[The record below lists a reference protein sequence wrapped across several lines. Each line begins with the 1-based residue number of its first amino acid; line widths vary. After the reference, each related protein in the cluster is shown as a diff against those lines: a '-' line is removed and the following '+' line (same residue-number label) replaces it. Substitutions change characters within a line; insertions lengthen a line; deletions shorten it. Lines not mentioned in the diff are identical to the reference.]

1 MKQVAAELMGRYSG
15 ASKGI
20 GGSMHL
26 YFREHN
32 FFGGSGIVGEQV
44 RSRDCMPSLVRSC
57 VDLLFIY
64 QYASTLRNRITLA
77 FTAEGACGCWPC
89 LCAQIPEGRLCVLHH
104 LW

>member
-32 FFGGSGIVGEQV
+32 YFGGSGIVGEQA
-44 RSRDCMPSLVRSC
+44 SRASPSALQPATPATVQR
-57 VDLLFIY
+57 
-64 QYASTLRNRITLA
+64 LA
-77 FTAEGACGCWPC
+77 RPSR
-89 LCAQIPEGRLCVLHH
+89 GRL
-104 LW
+104 

>member
-44 RSRDCMPSLVRSC
+44 QWTSDLMPLVVSYSADLHIHSLPR
-57 VDLLFIY
+57 
-64 QYASTLRNRITLA
+64 
-77 FTAEGACGCWPC
+77 
-89 LCAQIPEGRLCVLHH
+89 
-104 LW
+104 

>member
-32 FFGGSGIVGEQV
+32 FFGGAGIVGEQV
-44 RSRDCMPSLVRSC
+44 RQFC
-57 VDLLFIY
+57 LFT
-64 QYASTLRNRITLA
+64 QSVCCTRTSM
-77 FTAEGACGCWPC
+77 EVCGV
-89 LCAQIPEGRLCVLHH
+89 ARGI
-104 LW
+104 